1 MPEMANEHLKNA
13 LRHAGLTVEQFAEII
28 NVDPKTVQRWVAGR
42 TPYPRHRQTVARALD
57 LTEHEL
63 WPHDVPPPADP
74 GLSDRPGTGEVTG
87 SWGRSSA
94 PGAPDPV
101 ALLADP
107 VQRIDVLEN
116 DNGTLLLIPGL
127 LDALHRRALDGCEVR
142 VLTAAPLHELGPLI
156 GQDGVEL
163 RIATA
168 PPATASALIRAGDT
182 MLLIIPLADPGLPP
196 LLSLRRQN
204 DEGIFDRLTHHFQT
218 LWDTAATITSP
229 TQLTEPQPAPH
240 GPTNQPH
247 DLESAGHARPQE
259 KPATPTTEA
268 PRRWPRRPG

>member
-13 LRHAGLTVEQFAEII
+13 LRHAGLTVEQFAAII

-74 GLSDRPGTGEVTG
+74 GPSDRPGTAEVTG
-87 SWGRSSA
+87 SWGRTSD

-101 ALLADP
+101 TILADT

-116 DNGTLLLIPGL
+116 DTGALLLIPGL
-127 LDALHRRALDGCEVR
+127 LDTLHHRALDGSEVR
-142 VLTAAPLHELGPLI
+142 VLTATPLPQLGPLI
-156 GQDGVEL
+156 GQEGVEL
-163 RIATA
+163 RIAAVRSA
-168 PPATASALIRAGDT
+168 PALLRAGDT
-182 MLLIIPLADPGLPP
+182 MLLTIPLADPGVPA

-204 DEGIFDRLTHHFQT
+204 DDGIFDRLTDHFQT
-218 LWDTAATITSP
+218 LGDTARIPTSP
-229 TQLTEPQPAPH
+229 TQLTEPQPAAD
-240 GPTNQPH
+240 GPTSQPH
-247 DLESAGHARPQE
+247 DPESAGPARPQE
-259 KPATPTTEA
+259 KPATPTTEP
-268 PRRWPRRPG
+268 PRRWPRRPD